1 MRPTAKESE
10 VWAAECSAQVKEEP
24 AKRAGDT
31 EQSAVRHSR
40 MAPRLQQFANA
51 IGGGLF
57 LTLFCVFIIQIGARF
72 GFNQPLPWTDE
83 AAVILYIWVI
93 LWAAA
98 FVVPAREH
106 VVFDLVWNSVG
117 PRARQVMAITGNL
130 MVGGLALVGL
140 PATWDYVH
148 FMQREGTPVLE
159 IPLMWVYFP
168 LVLLMAALVVRS
180 AWAIWQAVRGI
191 GLQHSDLRV

>member
-1 MRPTAKESE
+1 MRL
-10 VWAAECSAQVKEEP
+10 W
-24 AKRAGDT
+24 
-31 EQSAVRHSR
+31 
-40 MAPRLQQFANA
+40 LQRSANA

-57 LTLFCVFIIQIGARF
+57 LALFSVFIIQITARF
-72 GFNQPLPWTDE
+72 GFNKPLPWTDE

-98 FVVPAREH
+98 VVVPEREH

-117 PRARQVMAITGNL
+117 PTAQRWMSAAGNL
-130 MVGGLALVGL
+130 LVGGMALMGL

-159 IPLMWVYFP
+159 LPMMWVFLP
-168 LVLLMAALVVRS
+168 FVFLLLALVVRS
-180 AWAIWQAVRGI
+180 AWAIWHAACGPVPSPQPPG
-191 GLQHSDLRV
+191 

>member
-1 MRPTAKESE
+1 MRPAAKEPG
-10 VWAAECSAQVKEEP
+10 VRAAERSAQVKEET
-24 AKRAGDT
+24 AQRAGDT
-31 EQSAVRHSR
+31 EQSTLRPGLLALS
-40 MAPRLQQFANA
+40 LQRCANA
-51 IGGGLF
+51 IGGALF
-57 LTLFCVFIIQIGARF
+57 LTLFAVFIIQIGARF
-72 GFNQPLPWTDE
+72 GFNRPLPWTDE

-98 FVVPAREH
+98 FVVPQREH

-117 PRARQVMAITGNL
+117 HRARQVMAITGNL
-130 MVGGLALVGL
+130 LVGGLALVGL

-159 IPLMWVYFP
+159 MPLMWVYLP

-180 AWAIWQAVRGI
+180 AWAIWKAARGV
-191 GLQHSDLRV
+191 GLDSELRL